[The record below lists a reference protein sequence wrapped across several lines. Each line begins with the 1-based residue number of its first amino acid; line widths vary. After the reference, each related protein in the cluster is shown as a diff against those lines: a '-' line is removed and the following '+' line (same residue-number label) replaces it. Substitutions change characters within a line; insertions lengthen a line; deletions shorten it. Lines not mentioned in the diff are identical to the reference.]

1 MGTPQSYIAFAPFG
15 IGVMCALTCFERGND
30 VYGWWLG
37 ARDSEY
43 ESACFE
49 LEGYFTAR
57 PTRFYATAGMDLY
70 GGWRFLYSSRTPQL
84 DKPVPVED
92 EAAHELDR
100 LQGEFV
106 AEWLFFDDD
115 ERARQERIEYDKANF
130 PLRHVNLR
138 PARVGRFDRS
148 EPVWV
153 YRSHDFDMDVLRY
166 LQRYWPLDYREL
178 PTS

>member
-15 IGVMCALTCFERGND
+15 IGVMCALTCFERGKH

-43 ESACFE
+43 ESAYFK
-49 LEGYFTAR
+49 LESYFTTGA
-57 PTRFYATAGMDLY
+57 TRFYATAGMDLY
-70 GGWRFLYSSRTPQL
+70 GGWRFLYSDRTPRL

-92 EAAHELDR
+92 EVAHELDR

-115 ERARQERIEYDKANF
+115 PRARHERIEYDKANF

-138 PARVGRFDRS
+138 PVRLRRFDQS
-148 EPVWV
+148 QPVWL
-153 YRSHDFDMDVLRY
+153 YHSHDFDMEILRY
-166 LQRYWPLDYREL
+166 LQRYWPLDYK
-178 PTS
+178 